1 MKDDMQ
7 SFRQGVEAGYTLA
20 LEDLRQALEHRLIHK
35 KNQEGIDLLSERSLD
50 CADRWLE
57 DSGTDISEC

>member
-1 MKDDMQ
+1 MMNEMQ
-7 SFRQGVEAGYTLA
+7 AFTQGLEAGYTLA
-20 LEDLRQALEHRLIHK
+20 VEDLRQALDHRLIHK

-57 DSGTDISEC
+57 DSGTDV